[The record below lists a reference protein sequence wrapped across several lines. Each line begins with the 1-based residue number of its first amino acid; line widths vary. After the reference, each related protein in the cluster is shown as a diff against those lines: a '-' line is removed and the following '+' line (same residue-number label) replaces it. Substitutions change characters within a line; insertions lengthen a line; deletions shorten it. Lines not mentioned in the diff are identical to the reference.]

1 MQRRNFIKLAS
12 SLCGLSVLPFNLNAK
27 STDFSGKLVVTIQAE
42 GGWDV
47 AGLCDPKMN
56 VAGESIIN
64 TWAQSQEIQ
73 QAGNIRYAPFANNT
87 QFFEKYYKDMLV
99 INGIDA
105 QTNSHTAG
113 VTHNWS
119 GRISAGYPSLTSLY
133 SHVSNPDMAMSYIN
147 NGGYSESAGIIRSTR
162 LDQTDNLRNILNV
175 NNNLWDFSNYLHVD
189 ELERVNNAR
198 TQRLQRLLSKKDAV
212 PLEKNNW
219 LNYHNALNSSDSL
232 NVFAENIENIA
243 QLEEN
248 ISQGNFSSN
257 LNLQAQL
264 AIVAMYSGV
273 SASADLYMGGFDTH
287 TTSDN
292 DHAIVQT
299 MLLDGIDKLWTYAE
313 QYGIADRLVVVIG
326 SEFGR
331 TPYYNNDNGKDHWPI
346 GSTIIMERNA
356 SWTNRMVGATDEGLF
371 AQKINPN
378 TLAVDNNS
386 GSIIY
391 PKDVMSSLRKYLAI
405 DQHATTLVY
414 PLKEEVEFD
423 FFNGTYSTKQGSDAR
438 NLIRI

>member
-1 MQRRNFIKLAS
+1 
-12 SLCGLSVLPFNLNAK
+12 
-27 STDFSGKLVVTIQAE
+27 
-42 GGWDV
+42 
-47 AGLCDPKMN
+47 
-56 VAGESIIN
+56 
-64 TWAQSQEIQ
+64 
-73 QAGNIRYAPFANNT
+73 
-87 QFFEKYYKDMLV
+87 
-99 INGIDA
+99 
-105 QTNSHTAG
+105 
-113 VTHNWS
+113 
-119 GRISAGYPSLTSLY
+119 
-133 SHVSNPDMAMSYIN
+133 
-147 NGGYSESAGIIRSTR
+147 
-162 LDQTDNLRNILNV
+162 
-175 NNNLWDFSNYLHVD
+175 
-189 ELERVNNAR
+189 
-198 TQRLQRLLSKKDAV
+198 
-212 PLEKNNW
+212 
-219 LNYHNALNSSDSL
+219 
-232 NVFAENIENIA
+232 
-243 QLEEN
+243 
-248 ISQGNFSSN
+248 
-257 LNLQAQL
+257 
-264 AIVAMYSGV
+264 MYSGV

-414 PLKEEVEFD
+414 PVKEEVEFD